1 MNSRILNVVRL
12 QFVNKQT
19 FLWVPLIILAGTV
32 LLNVMIVA
40 LVPGDGPT
48 YSGGA
53 QAPLWYFLYVGISS
67 LTLTFPFSQA
77 MSLTR
82 REFYLGTV
90 VAAALTGGMLATL
103 FVLLGLVERATGGY
117 GVNAY
122 LSYLP
127 AVWAPGWWAAW
138 IVMFITTMFFFVIGF
153 WGATI
158 FKRWGATV
166 LTIVLFS
173 LGLVAIGGLYVV
185 GRLSA
190 WDTVFQWFATA
201 GSLGVAL
208 WAIPV
213 ILLLGGGSYLTLRR
227 ATV

>member
-1 MNSRILNVVRL
+1 
-12 QFVNKQT
+12 
-19 FLWVPLIILAGTV
+19 
-32 LLNVMIVA
+32 
-40 LVPGDGPT
+40 
-48 YSGGA
+48 
-53 QAPLWYFLYVGISS
+53 
-67 LTLTFPFSQA
+67 

-127 AVWAPGWWAAW
+127 EVWAPGWWAAW

-158 FKRWGATV
+158 FKRWGPTV

-173 LGLVAIGGLYVV
+173 LGLVAIGGLYAV
-185 GRLSA
+185 GRLNA
-190 WDTVFQWFATA
+190 WDAVFQWFATA

-213 ILLLGGGSYLTLRR
+213 ILLLAGGSYLTLRR